1 MDGTRDGV
9 DGDMGLLRDTAEWF
23 KSRKTRIQRWY
34 KDDEGKYAFRVEP
47 KPGEVL
53 LVSAVSQTH
62 KNGEISAMRKLV
74 KRAEDADAMLLIRVR
89 DDFLVYD
96 PSTFTKRNR
105 EGTIRDDRKAR
116 GEQWLR
122 VPKDWG
128 ADFRAYMDG
137 RDEPRTSY
145 GDLRDHGVKL

>member
-1 MDGTRDGV
+1 
-9 DGDMGLLRDTAEWF
+9 MGLLTDTAEWF
-23 KSRKTRIQRWY
+23 KSRKIRIESWY

-47 KPGEVL
+47 EPGEVL

-62 KNGEISAMRKLV
+62 QNGEISAMRKLV
-74 KRAEDADAMLLIRVR
+74 ERAKDRDAMLLIRVR
-89 DDFLVYD
+89 DNFLVYD
-96 PSTFTKRNR
+96 PDTFTQRNR

-128 ADFRAYMDG
+128 ADFQSYMDG
-137 RDEPRTSY
+137 RDSPENRH
-145 GDLRDHGVKL
+145 GDLRDFMDA